1 MPPLGCPL
9 GSAQGEGVA
18 ARRIACSVRVA
29 RPVVSSKICMHIV
42 FGCLWLETCS
52 RGPSPSQLSGSF
64 FLVSADNASAGTL
77 LTPGSFSAK
86 LLSGVA
92 SPLGS

>member
-9 GSAQGEGVA
+9 GSAQGEGMA
-18 ARRIACSVRVA
+18 ARRIAFSVRVA
-29 RPVVSSKICMHIV
+29 RPVVSICMRSV
-42 FGCLWLETCS
+42 CVCLWLETCS
-52 RGPSPSQLSGSF
+52 RGPSPSQLSVSF